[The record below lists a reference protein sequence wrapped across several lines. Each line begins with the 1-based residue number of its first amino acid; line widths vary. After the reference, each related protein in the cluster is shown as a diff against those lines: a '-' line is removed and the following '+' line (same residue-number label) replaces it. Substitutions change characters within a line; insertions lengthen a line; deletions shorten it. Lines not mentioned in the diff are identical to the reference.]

1 MQIIGDRLRALRKD
15 RGLTQ
20 VQLAAILQVQ
30 QSRINR
36 YETGASTPGP
46 EVFLQ
51 IADFFDVSMD
61 YLYGRCEDP
70 RGRLYGN
77 QAKELTQRAKENP
90 DMEQFVEMLFDPASP
105 ASGKIKKA
113 LLRILKE
120 GEAE

>member
-20 VQLAAILQVQ
+20 VQMAQYLNVQ

-46 EVFLQ
+46 EVFIQL
-51 IADFFDVSMD
+51 ADFFDVSMD
-61 YLYGRCEDP
+61 YLYGRCDDP
-70 RGRLYGN
+70 RGKLYDN
-77 QAKELTQRAKENP
+77 QAEELTQRAKENP
-90 DMEQFVEMLFDPASP
+90 EIEEFVEMLFDPKSAT
-105 ASGKIKKA
+105 SGKVKEA

>member
-20 VQLAAILQVQ
+20 VQMAQYLNVQ

-46 EVFLQ
+46 EVFIQL
-51 IADFFDVSMD
+51 ADFFDVSMD
-61 YLYGRCEDP
+61 YLYGRCDDP
-70 RGRLYGN
+70 RGKLYDN

-90 DMEQFVEMLFDPASP
+90 EIEEFVEMLFDPKSAT
-105 ASGKIKKA
+105 SGKVKEA